1 MEHTRLPETEVN
13 ILRQLKGIKV
23 IFDVG
28 ARIDTD
34 YFEMWPQ
41 AEFHLFEPHPD
52 FFKELEEKVGK
63 RKNVYLNNYGLGNV
77 EGEFAYQDG
86 IQGFEKGEADFT
98 SENKRLPIKTLDW
111 YIKENDIKKIDFLKI
126 DTEGYDYNVLLGGIE
141 AIKITRYIQYEHWN
155 NKWQFHDL
163 LNNDFWMKY
172 IGGRN
177 VLCQR

>member
-1 MEHTRLPETEVN
+1 MDA
-13 ILRQLKGIKV
+13 K
-23 IFDVG
+23 
-28 ARIDTD
+28 
-34 YFEMWPQ
+34 
-41 AEFHLFEPHPD
+41 
-52 FFKELEEKVGK
+52 
-63 RKNVYLNNYGLGNV
+63 
-77 EGEFAYQDG
+77 
-86 IQGFEKGEADFT
+86 
-98 SENKRLPIKTLDW
+98 IKTITRVLIDQVEKN
-111 YIKENDIKKIDFLKI
+111 KENDIKKIDFLKI